1 MADTKSCVHE
11 TISEEVMLCRLAQS
25 EQMRDFFIQMW
36 QQNPLLAKQGG
47 PKVHSLLTP
56 LEGAAMNEGVLD
68 SSGTGMA
75 KQRGI
80 SLIELIMF
88 IVIISVALTGIL
100 LVMTKV
106 TSHSADPLLHKQ
118 AIAAAESLLE
128 EIELQD
134 FISASGAT
142 AAVTQANRTS
152 VYHIVKDYD
161 GFTTSGV
168 FPVNGAAAIGGLGSY
183 NATVAVKDAAL
194 GDIVAG
200 SAVLITVKVT
210 DPQGAIIPI
219 SSYRT
224 AY

>member
-1 MADTKSCVHE
+1 MCIDVDAENWC
-11 TISEEVMLCRLAQS
+11 
-25 EQMRDFFIQMW
+25 
-36 QQNPLLAKQGG
+36 NGPGG
-47 PKVHSLLTP
+47 F
-56 LEGAAMNEGVLD
+56 GIAW
-68 SSGTGMA
+68 
-75 KQRGI
+75 QRGI

-134 FISASGAT
+134 FISASSASAT
-142 AAVTQANRTS
+142 CPHNAVTQANRAS
-152 VYHIVKDYD
+152 GYHIVCDYN
-161 GFTTSGV
+161 GFSTALAGIH
-168 FPVNGAAAIGGLGSY
+168 PVSGAAAIGGLGSY
-183 NATVAVKDAAL
+183 NATVAVTNAAL
-194 GDIVAG
+194 GDITAGSG
-200 SAVLITVKVT
+200 SAVLITVTVT
-210 DPQGAIIPI
+210 DPQGTSIPI